1 MGRGLDGIMQIK
13 VKNSSSYSVLGIVQ
27 AMIMALIITCI
38 CFDAK
43 SGSRF
48 ISSYSCSDVDKY
60 CISSGTRTI
69 DGFEVTRDCW
79 EWGYTK
85 TCNVPSLNDC
95 AQHARCY
102 SLGRRNCLL
111 KDYYGACIN
120 WEKEFSCKRWVP
132 TYLESSHVRYDTE
145 EKEGKEGLV
154 CKGIPCIDGNC
165 IDKSYEMDEEMMNS
179 VSKLY
184 ALSQGQ
190 SDGYN
195 FKIFEGAGR
204 HCSKK
209 PVGYSNCC
217 RLEKPGAG
225 WGKEIGAKCTKD
237 ENYLM
242 EQRQKNLCVYVGK
255 KSSKTLGVTTVIKH
269 HFCCFINILEKI
281 IQVQGRAQLG
291 INFGS
296 GGSPDCRGL
305 TLEELERIDFSLI
318 DFSEFAQEIQKRMV
332 LPKGGDVEERILGSL
347 PNINRFDEDRPER
360 EENKLAGVNQT
371 LIGPTEE
378 EISLEEEQLARLEEE
393 RLEAERL
400 EQERLVRE
408 AEERRIRLAQDQRR
422 GHLNTLKRQKELE
435 LAETERL
442 LEKEIAYHDLHFSGW
457 ISGGAPNLAYI
468 AGEKCKLSK
477 VRQAFLQGT
486 KDRLKKELAEIESE
500 FSNILLPDQL
510 ASKREVK
517 EMELRY
523 VQSELEK
530 ARADRKHNSLWNT
543 GYPLFE
549 SKERVNHYE
558 KEEKRLEKDLR
569 EEAY

>member
-13 VKNSSSYSVLGIVQ
+13 VKNISSYSVLVIVQ
-27 AMIMALIITCI
+27 AMIMALIIICI

-48 ISSYSCSDVDKY
+48 VSNYSCSDAEKY

-69 DGFEVTRDCW
+69 DGFEVSRDCW

-145 EKEGKEGLV
+145 EKEGQEGLV

-269 HFCCFINILEKI
+269 YFCCFSNILEKI

-318 DFSEFAQEIQKRMV
+318 DFSEFAEEVQKRMV

-378 EISLEEEQLARLEEE
+378 EIRLEEERLARLEEE
-393 RLEAERL
+393 RLEAQRL
-400 EQERLVRE
+400 EQERIARE
-408 AEERRIRLAQDQRR
+408 EEEKRIRLAQEQRR
-422 GHLNTLKRQKELE
+422 EQLNTLKRQKELE
-435 LAETERL
+435 LAEVNSELPVEERQSL
-442 LEKEIAYHDLHFSGW
+442 YYWKVSPTNQYQLSKLRISFLRKSKTRLEKE
-457 ISGGAPNLAYI
+457 
-468 AGEKCKLSK
+468 
-477 VRQAFLQGT
+477 LQ
-486 KDRLKKELAEIESE
+486 KIEAE
-500 FSNILLPDQL
+500 FSNGILLPEQL
-510 ASKREVK
+510 ISKREAK
-517 EMELRY
+517 R
-523 VQSELEK
+523 SELKIAEDGLAK
-530 ARADRKHNSLWNT
+530 AKNRASPNLPYYSYYILEAQLYQQEVD
-543 GYPLFE
+543 
-549 SKERVNHYE
+549 
-558 KEEKRLEKDLR
+558 RLEQDLR

>member
-1 MGRGLDGIMQIK
+1 MGRGLDGSMHIK
-13 VKNSSSYSVLGIVQ
+13 VINSNNCGALGRII
-27 AMIMALIITCI
+27 AMVIALIIICI
-38 CFDAK
+38 GFDAK
-43 SGSRF
+43 SGARF
-48 ISSYSCSDVDKY
+48 VSNYSCSDAEKY

-132 TYLESSHVRYDTE
+132 TYLESSHVRYNTE
-145 EKEGKEGLV
+145 EKEGQEGLV

-225 WGKEIGAKCTKD
+225 WGREIGAKCTKD

-255 KSSKTLGVTTVIKH
+255 KSKKTAGVTTVIKH
-269 HFCCFINILEKI
+269 HFCCFSNILEKI

-291 INFGS
+291 INFGC

-318 DFSEFAQEIQKRMV
+318 DFSEFAEEVQKRMV
-332 LPKGGDVEERILGSL
+332 LPKGGDVEERILSSL
-347 PNINRFDEDRPER
+347 PNINRFDEDRPAR
-360 EENKLAGVNQT
+360 EENKLAGVNQS

-378 EISLEEEQLARLEEE
+378 EKRQEQERLAKLEQE

-400 EQERLVRE
+400 EQERIAR
-408 AEERRIRLAQDQRR
+408 EEREREIRLAQEQRKN
-422 GHLNTLKRQKELE
+422 HLENLKKKKELE
-435 LAETERL
+435 LEGIKPKLEEENELSSLHLTSSYTNTTPSLRTNHQKLYKDSMLRASFLKSTKAR
-442 LEKEIAYHDLHFSGW
+442 LEKEL
-457 ISGGAPNLAYI
+457 
-468 AGEKCKLSK
+468 E
-477 VRQAFLQGT
+477 
-486 KDRLKKELAEIESE
+486 EIEEE

-510 ASKREVK
+510 KQKREAKQV
-517 EMELRY
+517 ELNIAKAG
-523 VQSELEK
+523 LEK
-530 ARADRKHNSLWNT
+530 VRIEFDHNDYGNSTLKIS
-543 GYPLFE
+543 YYQQE
-549 SKERVNHYE
+549 VN
-558 KEEKRLEKDLR
+558 RLEKELR

>member
-1 MGRGLDGIMQIK
+1 MGRRLDGIMQIK
-13 VKNSSSYSVLGIVQ
+13 VKNSSSYSFLGIVH
-27 AMIMALIITCI
+27 AMIMALIIICI

-48 ISSYSCSDVDKY
+48 ISSYSCSDADKY

-79 EWGYTK
+79 DWGYTK

-145 EKEGKEGLV
+145 EKEGQEGLV

-217 RLEKPGAG
+217 RLEKPGTG

-269 HFCCFINILEKI
+269 YFCCFSNILEKI
-281 IQVQGRAQLG
+281 IQVQGRTQLG

-318 DFSEFAQEIQKRMV
+318 DFSEFAEEVQKRMV

-378 EISLEEEQLARLEEE
+378 EIRLEEERLARLEEE
-393 RLEAERL
+393 RLEAQRL
-400 EQERLVRE
+400 EQERIARE
-408 AEERRIRLAQDQRR
+408 EEEKRIRLAQEQRR
-422 GHLNTLKRQKELE
+422 EQLNTLKRQKELE
-435 LAETERL
+435 LAEVNSELPVEERQSL
-442 LEKEIAYHDLHFSGW
+442 YYWKVSPTNQYQLSKLRISFLRKSKTRLEKE
-457 ISGGAPNLAYI
+457 
-468 AGEKCKLSK
+468 
-477 VRQAFLQGT
+477 LQ
-486 KDRLKKELAEIESE
+486 EIEAE
-500 FSNILLPDQL
+500 FSNGILLPEQL
-510 ASKREVK
+510 ISKREAK
-517 EMELRY
+517 R
-523 VQSELEK
+523 SELKIAEDGLAK
-530 ARADRKHNSLWNT
+530 AKNRASPNLPYYSYYILEAQLYQQEVD
-543 GYPLFE
+543 
-549 SKERVNHYE
+549 
-558 KEEKRLEKDLR
+558 RLEQDLR

>member
-1 MGRGLDGIMQIK
+1 MQIK
-13 VKNSSSYSVLGIVQ
+13 VKNNSSYSVLGIVQ
-27 AMIMALIITCI
+27 AMIMALIIICI

-48 ISSYSCSDVDKY
+48 ISSYSCSDADKY

-79 EWGYTK
+79 DWGYTK

-145 EKEGKEGLV
+145 EKEGQEGLV

-269 HFCCFINILEKI
+269 HFCCFSNILEKI

-318 DFSEFAQEIQKRMV
+318 DFSEFAQEVQKRMV

-378 EISLEEEQLARLEEE
+378 EIRLEEERLARLEEE
-393 RLEAERL
+393 RLEAQRL
-400 EQERLVRE
+400 EQERLARE

-422 GHLNTLKRQKELE
+422 SHLTRLKSSKTSELSKASSEVTRLERERDNAHHIMMDQYSRSSHSSYGDIYRDLVQHVRFAERDKKRIAEELIDIDKELE
-435 LAETERL
+435 HPLLPEKVERKKQVKERELQFAKSELARIESEQRKHSYMASSFRVYL
-442 LEKEIAYHDLHFSGW
+442 RYWRGEVKRLEKEIRDGAY
-457 ISGGAPNLAYI
+457 
-468 AGEKCKLSK
+468 
-477 VRQAFLQGT
+477 
-486 KDRLKKELAEIESE
+486 
-500 FSNILLPDQL
+500 
-510 ASKREVK
+510 
-517 EMELRY
+517 
-523 VQSELEK
+523 
-530 ARADRKHNSLWNT
+530 
-543 GYPLFE
+543 
-549 SKERVNHYE
+549 
-558 KEEKRLEKDLR
+558 
-569 EEAY
+569 

>member
-27 AMIMALIITCI
+27 AMIMALIIICI

-48 ISSYSCSDVDKY
+48 ISSYSCFDADKY

-69 DGFEVTRDCW
+69 DGFKVTRDCW

-111 KDYYGACIN
+111 KDYYGVCIN

-145 EKEGKEGLV
+145 EKEGQEGLV

-195 FKIFEGAGR
+195 FKIFEGVGR

-255 KSSKTLGVTTVIKH
+255 KSSKKLGVTTVIKH
-269 HFCCFINILEKI
+269 HFCCFSNILEKI

-378 EISLEEEQLARLEEE
+378 EIRLEEERLARLEEE
-393 RLEAERL
+393 RLEAQRL
-400 EQERLVRE
+400 EQERLARE
-408 AEERRIRLAQDQRR
+408 AEEQRVRLAQDQRR
-422 GHLNTLKRQKELE
+422 NHLNILKSKKELE
-435 LAETERL
+435 LTAL
-442 LEKEIAYHDLHFSGW
+442 KKKLEEEYAYGSMNLSASYAGN
-457 ISGGAPNLAYI
+457 APNLQYI
-468 AGEKCKLSK
+468 HSQKYKLSM
-477 VRQAFLQGT
+477 VRAGFLENT
-486 KDRLKKELAEIESE
+486 KARLERELAEIESE
-500 FSNILLPDQL
+500 FSNILLPDRL
-510 ASKREVK
+510 ASKREAK
-517 EMELRY
+517 EVELRY

-530 ARADRKHNSLWNT
+530 ARADRKHNFLWNT

-549 SKERVNHYE
+549 SKERVKHYE

>member
-1 MGRGLDGIMQIK
+1 MGRGLDGVMQIK
-13 VKNSSSYSVLGIVQ
+13 VKNSSNYRVLGRVI
-27 AMIMALIITCI
+27 AMILTLIIICI
-38 CFDAK
+38 CSDAK
-43 SGSRF
+43 SGARF
-48 ISSYSCSDVDKY
+48 VSNYSCSDADKY

-69 DGFEVTRDCW
+69 DGFEVYRDCW

-120 WEKEFSCKRWVP
+120 WQKEFSCKRWVP
-132 TYLESSHVRYDTE
+132 TYLKSNHVRYDTE
-145 EKEGKEGLV
+145 EKEGQEGLV

-255 KSSKTLGVTTVIKH
+255 ESKKTAGVTTVIKH
-269 HFCCFINILEKI
+269 HFCCFSNILEKI

-291 INFGS
+291 ISFGS

-318 DFSEFAQEIQKRMV
+318 DFSEFAEEVQKRMV
-332 LPKGGDVEERILGSL
+332 LPKDGDVEERILGSL

-378 EISLEEEQLARLEEE
+378 EIRLEEE
-393 RLEAERL
+393 RLAKLEEERREAQRLERERL
-400 EQERLVRE
+400 
-408 AEERRIRLAQDQRR
+408 AKEEEEKRIRLAQEQRR
-422 GHLNTLKRQKELE
+422 NHLVRLKNKKEQELANTLKKVSEYQKYWEINYKAQIELGPFQRKRRNFYTRQMLLNKQKQGFANKDKARLEREL
-435 LAETERL
+435 
-442 LEKEIAYHDLHFSGW
+442 S
-457 ISGGAPNLAYI
+457 S
-468 AGEKCKLSK
+468 
-477 VRQAFLQGT
+477 
-486 KDRLKKELAEIESE
+486 IESE
-500 FSNILLPDQL
+500 FENILTPDRL
-510 ASKREVK
+510 GSKRSVLEK
-517 EMELRY
+517 
-523 VQSELEK
+523 ELEFAK
-530 ARADRKHNSLWNT
+530 SEAVRLQIEVQRDLGEYLNQDNR
-543 GYPLFE
+543 
-549 SKERVNHYE
+549 E
-558 KEEKRLEKDLR
+558 KLKYTRGEIRRLEQDLR

>member
-13 VKNSSSYSVLGIVQ
+13 VKNSSSYSVLGRIIT
-27 AMIMALIITCI
+27 MIMALIIICI

-48 ISSYSCSDVDKY
+48 ISSYSCSDADKY

-95 AQHARCY
+95 SQHARCY

-145 EKEGKEGLV
+145 EKEGQEGLV

-242 EQRQKNLCVYVGK
+242 EQRQKNFCVYVGK

-269 HFCCFINILEKI
+269 HFCCFSNILEKI

-318 DFSEFAQEIQKRMV
+318 DFSEFAEEVQKRMV

-347 PNINRFDEDRPER
+347 PNINRFDEDRPAR

-378 EISLEEEQLARLEEE
+378 EIRLEEERLARLEEE
-393 RLEAERL
+393 RLEAQRL
-400 EQERLVRE
+400 EQERIARE
-408 AEERRIRLAQDQRR
+408 EEEKRIRLAQEQRR
-422 GHLNTLKRQKELE
+422 EQLNTLKRQKELE
-435 LAETERL
+435 LAEVNSELPVEERQSL
-442 LEKEIAYHDLHFSGW
+442 YYWKVSPTNQYQLSKLRISFLRKSKTRLEKE
-457 ISGGAPNLAYI
+457 
-468 AGEKCKLSK
+468 
-477 VRQAFLQGT
+477 LQ
-486 KDRLKKELAEIESE
+486 EIEAE
-500 FSNILLPDQL
+500 FSNGILLPEQL
-510 ASKREVK
+510 ISKREAK
-517 EMELRY
+517 R
-523 VQSELEK
+523 SELKIAEDGLAK
-530 ARADRKHNSLWNT
+530 AKNRASPNLPYYSYYILEAQLYQQEVD
-543 GYPLFE
+543 
-549 SKERVNHYE
+549 
-558 KEEKRLEKDLR
+558 RLEQDLR